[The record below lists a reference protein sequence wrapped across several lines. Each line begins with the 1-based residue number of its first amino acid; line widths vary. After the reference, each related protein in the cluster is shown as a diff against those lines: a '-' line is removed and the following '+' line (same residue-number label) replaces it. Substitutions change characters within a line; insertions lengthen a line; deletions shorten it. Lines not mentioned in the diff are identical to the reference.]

1 MFFVS
6 FWDIISSAAIAL
18 TTWPMPKDTIYP
30 FEGKMYGTIA
40 TCEAQAF
47 LKFLGLG
54 YVTLGCAT
62 LNVYYVCSIRYS
74 MSEER
79 IKKVVLPIMF
89 AIATAISVSLVTT
102 LLLGDNLNPQPH
114 DFGCSANDYPK
125 FCSILTSV
133 ECIRGDASSLTWH
146 GFVRNITYYILITLA
161 IIIIASMCLVIL
173 TSYRT
178 EMAAISSKQK
188 NDALKT
194 RRGNEEIKSSARDD
208 FYTDDISIS
217 DSAVAR
223 MQEDAKSASP
233 QGRPL
238 LANTIIVSRQAGMY
252 VGAFIITWVFT
263 IMSFG
268 MEDNWSVQILKCIF
282 QPLQG
287 FFNFLIFMYHKIHNV
302 RRCNKDFGFAR
313 ALKFVFQS
321 PSEVPRMLL
330 SKIDLVK
337 EEERMSS
344 VKSHSDP
351 SSTDSKHL
359 SDLLSLE
366 TPSVDLSNALSSNV
380 MSYASSKEE
389 PLPSST
395 RKYYDVGK
403 LELPVEMN
411 DIKLRTNSQSML
423 NTLDFGGDI
432 FLEDIDEDAAC

>member
-1 MFFVS
+1 
-6 FWDIISSAAIAL
+6 
-18 TTWPMPKDTIYP
+18 MPKDTIYP
-30 FEGKMYGTIA
+30 FEGKMYGTTA

-47 LKFLGLG
+47 LYLLGLF
-54 YVTLGCAT
+54 YVASANAT
-62 LNVYYVCSIRYS
+62 LNVYYVCSIRYN

-102 LLLGDNLNPQPH
+102 LFFGDYLNPQPH
-114 DFGCSANDYPK
+114 DFACSYSGYPK
-125 FCSILTSV
+125 ECTWHDDV
-133 ECIRGDASSLTWH
+133 ECIRGDESSSTLQRTMRYM
-146 GFVRNITYYILITLA
+146 FAAFALLALIV
-161 IIIIASMCLVIL
+161 IVSMCLVIL

-194 RRGNEEIKSSARDD
+194 RGDNEEIKSSACDD
-208 FYTDDISIS
+208 FYIDDISIS
-217 DSAVAR
+217 ESAVAR
-223 MQEDAKSASP
+223 MQDAKSASP

-302 RRCNKDFGFAR
+302 RRCNKDFGFGR

-321 PSEVPRMLL
+321 PSEVPEIRIV
-330 SKIDLVK
+330 SQIKIVRRHQ
-337 EEERMSS
+337 ERRNRDKFKPGDRRFQANNRLNRSEPS
-344 VKSHSDP
+344 LP
-351 SSTDSKHL
+351 SSNYNV
-359 SDLLSLE
+359 SDLLSHE
-366 TPSVDLSNALSSNV
+366 TPPIDLADILSANG
-380 MSYASSKEE
+380 MSYASSEGSSVLVTSRNFYQLCK
-389 PLPSST
+389 PGALKSTQSIDSLPE
-395 RKYYDVGK
+395 VC
-403 LELPVEMN
+403 
-411 DIKLRTNSQSML
+411 
-423 NTLDFGGDI
+423 
-432 FLEDIDEDAAC
+432 EDS

>member
-1 MFFVS
+1 
-6 FWDIISSAAIAL
+6 
-18 TTWPMPKDTIYP
+18 MPKDTIYP
-30 FEGKMYGTIA
+30 FEGKMYGTTA

-47 LKFLGLG
+47 LKFLGAG
-54 YVTLGCAT
+54 CVTLGCAT
-62 LNVYYVCSIRYS
+62 LNVYYVCSIRYN

-89 AIATAISVSLVTT
+89 AIATAIPLFMVTT
-102 LLLGDNLNPQPH
+102 LLLGDYLNPQPH

-133 ECIRGDASSLTWH
+133 ECIRGDASSSTWL
-146 GFVRNITYYILITLA
+146 GFVRNIAYYIVITLA
-161 IIIIASMCLVIL
+161 IIIIVSMCLVIL

-194 RRGNEEIKSSARDD
+194 RGDNEEIKSSACDD
-208 FYTDDISIS
+208 FYIDDISIS
-217 DSAVAR
+217 ESAVAR
-223 MQEDAKSASP
+223 MQDAKSASP

-302 RRCNKDFGFAR
+302 RRCNKDFGFGR

-321 PSEVPRMLL
+321 PSEVPEIRIV
-330 SKIDLVK
+330 SQIKIVRRHQ
-337 EEERMSS
+337 ERRNRDKFKPGDRRFQANNRLNRSEPS
-344 VKSHSDP
+344 LP
-351 SSTDSKHL
+351 SSNYNV
-359 SDLLSLE
+359 SDLLSHE
-366 TPSVDLSNALSSNV
+366 TPPIDLAGILSANG
-380 MSYASSKEE
+380 MSYASSEGSSVLVTSRNFYQLCK
-389 PLPSST
+389 PGALKSTQSIDSLPE
-395 RKYYDVGK
+395 VC
-403 LELPVEMN
+403 
-411 DIKLRTNSQSML
+411 
-423 NTLDFGGDI
+423 
-432 FLEDIDEDAAC
+432 EDS

>member
-1 MFFVS
+1 
-6 FWDIISSAAIAL
+6 
-18 TTWPMPKDTIYP
+18 MPKDTIYP
-30 FEGKMYGTIA
+30 FEGKMYGTTA

-47 LKFLGLG
+47 LKFLGAG
-54 YVTLGCAT
+54 CVTLGCAT
-62 LNVYYVCSIRYS
+62 LNVYYVCSIRYN

-89 AIATAISVSLVTT
+89 AIATAIPLFMVTT
-102 LLLGDNLNPQPH
+102 LLLGDYLNPQPH

-133 ECIRGDASSLTWH
+133 ECIRGDASSSTWL
-146 GFVRNITYYILITLA
+146 GFVRNIAYYIVITLA
-161 IIIIASMCLVIL
+161 IIIIVSMCLVIL

-194 RRGNEEIKSSARDD
+194 RGDNEEIKSSACDD
-208 FYTDDISIS
+208 FYIDDISIS
-217 DSAVAR
+217 ESAVAR
-223 MQEDAKSASP
+223 MQDAKSASP

-302 RRCNKDFGFAR
+302 RRCNKDFGFGR

-321 PSEVPRMLL
+321 PSEVPQMLL

-351 SSTDSKHL
+351 SSTDSKIF

-366 TPSVDLSNALSSNV
+366 TPSVDLSNALSSNA

-411 DIKLRTNSQSML
+411 DIKLRTNRQSML
-423 NTLDFGGDI
+423 NSLDFGGDI
-432 FLEDIDEDAAC
+432 SLEDIDEDAAC

>member
-1 MFFVS
+1 
-6 FWDIISSAAIAL
+6 
-18 TTWPMPKDTIYP
+18 MPKDTIYP
-30 FEGKMYGTIA
+30 FEGKMYGTTA

-47 LKFLGLG
+47 LYLLGLF
-54 YVTLGCAT
+54 YVASANAT
-62 LNVYYVCSIRYS
+62 LNVYYICSIRYN

-102 LLLGDNLNPQPH
+102 LFFGDYLNPQPH
-114 DFGCSANDYPK
+114 DFACSYSGYPK
-125 FCSILTSV
+125 ECTWHDDV
-133 ECIRGDASSLTWH
+133 ECIRGDESSSTLQRTMRYM
-146 GFVRNITYYILITLA
+146 FAAFALLALIV
-161 IIIIASMCLVIL
+161 IVSMCLVIL

-194 RRGNEEIKSSARDD
+194 RGDNEEINSSACDD
-208 FYTDDISIS
+208 FYADDISIS
-217 DSAVAR
+217 ESAVAR

-302 RRCNKDFGFAR
+302 RRCNKDFGFGR

-321 PSEVPRMLL
+321 PSEVPQMLL

-351 SSTDSKHL
+351 SSTDSKIF

-366 TPSVDLSNALSSNV
+366 TPSVDLSNALSSNA

-411 DIKLRTNSQSML
+411 DIKLRTNRQSML
-423 NTLDFGGDI
+423 NSLDFGGDI
-432 FLEDIDEDAAC
+432 SLEDIDEDAAC